1 MPSSSSTLTPMC
13 VQQQQ
18 FFIVVAVPVLLVL
31 ILLLLLLL
39 TTQEA
44 AAAATE
50 ECEITGS
57 KHRREKSDNDD
68 ERRFSATE
76 EEREKRQL
84 ECSWCRV
91 WMTERK
97 KRLQRGKSSLFNL
110 SLSLAHR
117 ITGGSIFCWT
127 LFLSVCVERVFLLLH
142 RLVFSAD
149 LVSCNSRS
157 SVQSKDAAEKVGR
170 EALDLL
176 LQLRR
181 WLLLSTFRLLQY
193 RSTVAGAL
201 R

>member
-1 MPSSSSTLTPMC
+1 MC

-18 FFIVVAVPVLLVL
+18 FFLVVVVSVLLVL

-39 TTQEA
+39 TTQEEQAA

-68 ERRFSATE
+68 ERRFRVTE

-84 ECSWCRV
+84 ECSWCRL

-97 KRLQRGKSSLFNL
+97 KRLQRGRSSLFYL

-117 ITGGSIFCWT
+117 IAGGSIFCWT

-142 RLVFSAD
+142 LLVFSAD
-149 LVSCNSRS
+149 LVSCNCCS
-157 SVQSKDAAEKVGR
+157 SVQLKDAAEKVGR
-170 EALDLL
+170 ETLHLL
-176 LQLRR
+176 LLLWRGF
-181 WLLLSTFRLLQY
+181 LLLLL
-193 RSTVAGAL
+193 
-201 R
+201 